1 MDRRKT
7 LDHNLFKNALTKKA
21 VVEDEKQQAAWE
33 IVQKIKALTILVDHY
48 TDLEETY
55 VSKLKNDTLDHLFT
69 DSKTLAV
76 NREEFISL
84 LKMFKEATIFILKRD
99 MVLQKYQK
107 ALDAKTF
114 LEDDPI
120 IQKISSMNSRIKV
133 LESERDQLTKRNA
146 TLEKQVQEAHEQEKI
161 IHQLENTV
169 KEKDLEISGLK
180 LDLKQAKEKCS
191 NSETTSKNQI
201 SEIHRLESIISQLNN
216 SIETYKVPKLPQVS
230 EYKKLKVFQI
240 LAEKK
245 TCGKLLCYLDS
256 STLQKVLQT
265 SKLIRNTMI
274 SHPRFVPSVC
284 VNTYS
289 HRLNID
295 TTKVEKEIKEIQDN
309 VGANLQPIVTDIKRY
324 LYYNYNVV
332 DLVENLAEDSIN
344 QIERLKLDLTEKSK
358 SEETKKGVVSFFKS
372 AMNIKENKQDRTF
385 KFNRVQLIPIDLQT
399 KVADMLSGTPFQR
412 MFLMDLSKTK
422 VDLKPPSDYRAAQ
435 NKIFKEQIDKE
446 TSVFMS
452 EFTNLIL
459 AMGKLWSDSGDSV
472 DSVKDLS
479 MFLVKELG
487 KVYAYIQIV
496 VKDYYRLYKV
506 KEYLFAEMSVYQ
518 IKHTIAAQ
526 TPRPNPIPEAL
537 SRLDEKNSRLENEN
551 NRLKINIIDL
561 NDSVVVGFVYSRNK
575 PKRLSL

>member
-33 IVQKIKALTILVDHY
+33 IVQKIKALTVLVDHY

-332 DLVENLAEDSIN
+332 DLVESLAEDSIN

-385 KFNRVQLIPIDLQT
+385 KFNRVQLIPINLQT

-459 AMGKLWSDSGDSV
+459 AMGKLWSYSGDSV

>member
-33 IVQKIKALTILVDHY
+33 IVQKIKALTVLVDHY

-201 SEIHRLESIISQLNN
+201 NEIHRLESIISQLNN

-332 DLVENLAEDSIN
+332 DLVESLAEDSIN

-385 KFNRVQLIPIDLQT
+385 KFNRVQLIPINLQT

-459 AMGKLWSDSGDSV
+459 AMGKLWSYSGDSV

>member
-33 IVQKIKALTILVDHY
+33 IVQKIKALTVLVDHY

-459 AMGKLWSDSGDSV
+459 AMGKLWSYSGDSV